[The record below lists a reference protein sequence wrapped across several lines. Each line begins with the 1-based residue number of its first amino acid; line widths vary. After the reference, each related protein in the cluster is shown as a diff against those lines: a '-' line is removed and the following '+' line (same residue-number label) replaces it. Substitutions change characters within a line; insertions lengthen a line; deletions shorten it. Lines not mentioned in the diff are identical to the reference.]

1 MTAAAG
7 PCGSGLRS
15 VMSANLHVAG
25 VLHATRHRVLHKP
38 ASVYTA
44 GPATARDCLA
54 WCTAVQAL
62 TMHFPF
68 WEG

>member
-1 MTAAAG
+1 
-7 PCGSGLRS
+7 
-15 VMSANLHVAG
+15 MSANLHVAG